1 MKRTFLLVS
10 LMLFCFVWSSH
21 AQNENPDLYDTI
33 RVVSDK
39 RIQKKYSVY
48 FGIGSSKV
56 NRSLYGNGEVL
67 DQIKEDIN
75 SIKADKVIP
84 DSLVIVSS
92 SSPDGNTSFNLR
104 LARMRADN
112 TVSQVYRLLPEFR
125 NASLRTDHYEESW
138 DSVRQVLENDSDFP
152 QREQMLSILDTDLS
166 EEMKE
171 ASLKKCTEGWA
182 YLIENYIYAFRN
194 STIYLWLDLKG
205 VVDEYVRIAP
215 LPTLSQL
222 TDTLVF
228 DAPVPAVTR
237 SYHDGSAFTPSPDI
251 IWALRTNL
259 LVPALNAGLEI
270 PIKENWSLGL
280 DYYFP
285 WFWPNQKNKN
295 CFEFLGWSVEG
306 RYWFGRDRQ
315 PQDRLKGHSVGLY
328 VGGGYYDF
336 ERNYRG
342 MQGQFVSPG
351 LDYTYAMPIGRKK
364 RLNLEFTLAV
374 GYIRS
379 WGTTYNVYGDYGAL
393 YPDEGTVI
401 WDYVGPTKAAVT
413 LVVPF
418 YRKEGRK

>member
-39 RIQKKYSVY
+39 RVQKKYSLY
-48 FGIGSSKV
+48 FGIGSSQV

-67 DQIKEDIN
+67 DQIKEDIS

-84 DSLVIVSS
+84 DSLLIVSS

-138 DSVRQVLENDSDFP
+138 DIVRQVLENDPDFP
-152 QREQMLSILDTDLS
+152 QREQMLSILDSDMS
-166 EEMKE
+166 EVVKE

-315 PQDRLKGHSVGLY
+315 PQDRLRGHSVGLY

-364 RLNLEFTLAV
+364 RLNLEFTLAL

>member
-10 LMLFCFVWSSH
+10 LILFCFVWSSH

-39 RIQKKYSVY
+39 RIQKKYNLY
-48 FGIGSSKV
+48 FGIGSSQI

-67 DQIKEDIN
+67 DQIKEDIS

-138 DSVRQVLENDSDFP
+138 DIVRQVLENDPDFP

-237 SYHDGSAFTPSPDI
+237 AYHEGSAFTPSPDI

>member
-138 DSVRQVLENDSDFP
+138 DIIRQVLENDPDFP

-237 SYHDGSAFTPSPDI
+237 AYHDRSAFTPSPDI

-315 PQDRLKGHSVGLY
+315 PQDRLRGHSVGLY

>member
-112 TVSQVYRLLPEFR
+112 TVSQLYRLLPEFR
-125 NASLRTDHYEESW
+125 NASLKTDHYEESW
-138 DSVRQVLENDSDFP
+138 DIVRQVLENDPDFP

-215 LPTLSQL
+215 LPKLGML

-237 SYHDGSAFTPSPDI
+237 AYHDGSAFTPSPDI

-315 PQDRLKGHSVGLY
+315 PQDRLRGHSVGLY

>member
-10 LMLFCFVWSSH
+10 LMLFCFVWSAQ

-39 RIQKKYSVY
+39 RIQKKYNLY

-56 NRSLYGNGEVL
+56 NNSLYGNGEVL
-67 DQIKEDIN
+67 DQIKEDIS

-104 LARMRADN
+104 LAGMRADN

-138 DSVRQVLENDSDFP
+138 DIVRQVLENDPDFP

-237 SYHDGSAFTPSPDI
+237 AYHDGSAFTPSPDI

-315 PQDRLKGHSVGLY
+315 PQDRLRGHSVGLY

>member
-21 AQNENPDLYDTI
+21 AKNENPDLYDTI

-39 RIQKKYSVY
+39 RIQKKYNLY
-48 FGIGSSKV
+48 FGIGSSQI

-67 DQIKEDIN
+67 DQIKEDIS

-138 DSVRQVLENDSDFP
+138 DIVRQVLENDPDFP

-166 EEMKE
+166 EAMKE

-237 SYHDGSAFTPSPDI
+237 AYHDGSAFTPSHDI

-259 LVPALNAGLEI
+259 LVPVLNAGLEI

>member
-56 NRSLYGNGEVL
+56 IRSLYGNGEVL

-112 TVSQVYRLLPEFR
+112 TVSQMYRLLPEFR

-138 DSVRQVLENDSDFP
+138 DIIRQVLENDPDFP

-228 DAPVPAVTR
+228 DASVPAVTR
-237 SYHDGSAFTPSPDI
+237 AYHDGSAFTPSPDI

-315 PQDRLKGHSVGLY
+315 PQDRLRGHSVGLY

>member
-10 LMLFCFVWSSH
+10 LILFCFVWSSH

-138 DSVRQVLENDSDFP
+138 DIIRQVLENDPDFP
-152 QREQMLSILDTDLS
+152 QREQMLSILDTDMS

-237 SYHDGSAFTPSPDI
+237 AYHDGFAFTPSPDI

-315 PQDRLKGHSVGLY
+315 PQDRLRGHSVGLY

-364 RLNLEFTLAV
+364 RLNLEFTLAL

>member
-10 LMLFCFVWSSH
+10 LILFCFVWSSH

-48 FGIGSSKV
+48 FGIGSSQI

-67 DQIKEDIN
+67 DQIKEDIS
-75 SIKADKVIP
+75 SIKADKVIL

-112 TVSQVYRLLPEFR
+112 TVSQLYRLLPEFR
-125 NASLRTDHYEESW
+125 DASLQTDHYEESW
-138 DSVRQVLENDSDFP
+138 DIVRQVLENDPDFP

-237 SYHDGSAFTPSPDI
+237 ACHDGSAFTPSPDI

-315 PQDRLKGHSVGLY
+315 PQDRLRGHSVGLY

>member
-10 LMLFCFVWSSH
+10 LILFCFVWSSH

-48 FGIGSSKV
+48 FGIGSSKI
-56 NRSLYGNGEVL
+56 NSSLYDNGEVL
-67 DQIKEDIN
+67 DQIKEDIS

-112 TVSQVYRLLPEFR
+112 TVSQVYRLLPEFT

-138 DSVRQVLENDSDFP
+138 DIIRQVLENDPDFP

-237 SYHDGSAFTPSPDI
+237 AYHDGSAFTPSPDI

-270 PIKENWSLGL
+270 PIKENWSVGL

-315 PQDRLKGHSVGLY
+315 PQDRLRGNSVGLY

-364 RLNLEFTLAV
+364 RLNLEFTLAL

>member
-10 LMLFCFVWSSH
+10 LILFCFVWSAQ

-48 FGIGSSKV
+48 FGIGSSKI
-56 NRSLYGNGEVL
+56 NSSLYGNGEVL

-138 DSVRQVLENDSDFP
+138 DIIIQVLENDPDFP

-237 SYHDGSAFTPSPDI
+237 AYHDGPAFTPSHDI

-315 PQDRLKGHSVGLY
+315 PQDRLRGHSVGLY

>member
-1 MKRTFLLVS
+1 
-10 LMLFCFVWSSH
+10 MLFCFVWSSH

-39 RIQKKYSVY
+39 RIQKKYNLY
-48 FGIGSSKV
+48 FGIGSSQI

-67 DQIKEDIN
+67 DQIKEDIS

-104 LARMRADN
+104 LAGMRADN

-138 DSVRQVLENDSDFP
+138 DIVRQVLENDPDFP
-152 QREQMLSILDTDLS
+152 QREQMLSILDSDMS
-166 EEMKE
+166 EVVKE

-215 LPTLSQL
+215 LPKLGTL
-222 TDTLVF
+222 TDTLVC

-237 SYHDGSAFTPSPDI
+237 AYHDGSAFTPSHDI

>member
-10 LMLFCFVWSSH
+10 LMLFCFVWSAQ

-39 RIQKKYSVY
+39 RIQKKYNLY

-56 NRSLYGNGEVL
+56 NNSLYGNGEVL
-67 DQIKEDIN
+67 DQIKEDIS

-138 DSVRQVLENDSDFP
+138 DIVRQVLENDPDFP

-237 SYHDGSAFTPSPDI
+237 AYHDGSAFTPSPDI

-315 PQDRLKGHSVGLY
+315 PQDRLRGHSVGLY

>member
-48 FGIGSSKV
+48 FGIGSSKI
-56 NRSLYGNGEVL
+56 NSSLYGNGEVL

-112 TVSQVYRLLPEFR
+112 TVSQLYRLLPEFR

-138 DSVRQVLENDSDFP
+138 DIVRQVLENDPDFP

-215 LPTLSQL
+215 LPKLGTL

-237 SYHDGSAFTPSPDI
+237 AYHDGSAFTPSPDI

-315 PQDRLKGHSVGLY
+315 PQNRLRGHSVGLY

>member
-39 RIQKKYSVY
+39 RVQKKYSLY
-48 FGIGSSKV
+48 FGIGSSQV

-67 DQIKEDIN
+67 DQIKEDIS

-138 DSVRQVLENDSDFP
+138 DIVRQVLENDPDFP
-152 QREQMLSILDTDLS
+152 QREQMLSILDSDMS

-237 SYHDGSAFTPSPDI
+237 AYHEGSAFTPSPDI

-328 VGGGYYDF
+328 VGGGYFDF

>member
-138 DSVRQVLENDSDFP
+138 DIIRQVLENDPDFP

-237 SYHDGSAFTPSPDI
+237 AYHDGSAFTPSPDI

>member
-10 LMLFCFVWSSH
+10 LILFCFVWSSH

-67 DQIKEDIN
+67 DQIKEDIS

-112 TVSQVYRLLPEFR
+112 TVSQLYRLLPEFR

-138 DSVRQVLENDSDFP
+138 DIVRQVLENDPDFP
-152 QREQMLSILDTDLS
+152 QREQMLSILDSDMN

-215 LPTLSQL
+215 LPKLGTL

-237 SYHDGSAFTPSPDI
+237 AYHDESAFTPSPDI

-295 CFEFLGWSVEG
+295 CFEFLGWSIEG

-328 VGGGYYDF
+328 VGGGYFDF

>member
-10 LMLFCFVWSSH
+10 LILFCFVWSSH

-67 DQIKEDIN
+67 EQIKEDIN

-138 DSVRQVLENDSDFP
+138 DIVRQVLENDPDFP
-152 QREQMLSILDTDLS
+152 QREQMLSILDADMS

-237 SYHDGSAFTPSPDI
+237 AYHDGSAFTPSPDI

-315 PQDRLKGHSVGLY
+315 PQDRLRGHSVGLY